1 MRIDLLTLKLF
12 VAVFEEQ
19 SLAKAAEREHI
30 VPSAISKRIADLEQ
44 TLKVELF
51 HRQRTGLQPTPAG
64 HALMHHARVLMR
76 NVSQM
81 ESELV
86 EYSQGVRGNIR
97 IYSNISALVQYLPA
111 DLSSFLS
118 LHPLV
123 KVDLEEATSPVTI
136 RAVADGIAEIG
147 IYGAN
152 IPAPGLLNL
161 PYRRDRLIVLVPR
174 GHPLSEQESVKLADV
189 LPYDLVGVQKNS
201 SIDTLV
207 IKAAADLDITV
218 KLRIRVSGFDAVSRM
233 VEAGLGV
240 ALIPDIIA
248 QNYMPKMAIAS
259 ITLDEPWA
267 ARQLNIC
274 VRDMESLS
282 GAASLLVQ
290 HLSKQQ

>member
-86 EYSQGVRGNIR
+86 EYAQGVRGNIR
-97 IYSNISALVQYLPA
+97 IYANISALVQYLPG

-136 RAVADGIAEIG
+136 RAVADGMAELG

-152 IPAPGLLNL
+152 IPAPGLTIL

-174 GHPLSEQESVKLADV
+174 GHPLSQQESVRLAEV
-189 LPYDLVGVQKNS
+189 LPYDLVGVQKSS

-207 IKAAADLDITV
+207 IKAAADLDMPV

-248 QNYMPKMAIAS
+248 RNYMPTMAINA
-259 ITLDEPWA
+259 IKLDEVWA

-274 VRDMESLS
+274 VRDMEALS
-282 GAASLLVQ
+282 GAAALLVQ
-290 HLSKQQ
+290 HLAKQ

>member
-12 VAVFEEQ
+12 AAVFEEQ

-51 HRQRTGLQPTPAG
+51 YRHRTGLQPTPAG

-76 NVSQM
+76 NVSQL
-81 ESELV
+81 ESELG
-86 EYSQGVRGNIR
+86 EYAQGQRGYVRV
-97 IYSNISALVQYLPA
+97 YANISALVQYLPG

-118 LHPLV
+118 QHPLV
-123 KVDLEEATSPVTI
+123 KIDLEEATSPVII
-136 RAVADGIAEIG
+136 RAVADGIAEVG

-152 IPAPGLLNL
+152 ITARDLLQL
-161 PYRRDRLIVLVPR
+161 PYRRDRLIVVVPL
-174 GHPLSEQESVKLADV
+174 GHPLSERESVRLSDV

-207 IKAAADLDITV
+207 IKAAADLDMPV
-218 KLRIRVSGFDAVSRM
+218 KLRIRVSGFDGISRM
-233 VEAGLGV
+233 VEAGMGV
-240 ALIPDIIA
+240 ALMPDPIA
-248 QNYMPKMAIAS
+248 QNYMPKMAIKA
-259 ITLDEPWA
+259 IGLDEPWA

-274 VRDMESLS
+274 VRGMESLS
-282 GAASLLVQ
+282 GAAALLVQ
-290 HLSKQQ
+290 HLTKQP